1 MGKVLDR
8 RVLWDKMVD
17 KELIAFEYHRDYDR
31 FLKNMERLGF
41 TENQVQGIAYG
52 DNAEPVS

>member
-1 MGKVLDR
+1 
-8 RVLWDKMVD
+8 MVD